1 MINNIRQLYSVICYR
16 IARYSQYISN
26 HSIPTSKGLNGS
38 CIHDLIESEK
48 IRNIGI
54 IAHID
59 AGKTTTTER
68 MLYCSGLT
76 SRIGNVD
83 DGDTVMDYM
92 KQERQRGITITS
104 ATISFPWN
112 SHRIN
117 LIDTPGHVDFG
128 MEVERSMRVL
138 DGAVLILDASSGV
151 EAQTETVWEQSKKY
165 STPKVLFMNKMDK
178 EQALDTGWKET
189 LNQIRS
195 NLNCNTA
202 FPIQYPISQGV
213 LLDLITLD
221 LLVWE
226 NTNSN
231 HIASPVNIIS
241 QNSKLNN
248 IDDNMIKWLPFRQS
262 LIEYLSLNDEHVFNH
277 YLEHDCNPLTNTK
290 EFVLAMKESIRRLVK
305 DQDAFI
311 PVLFGASF
319 KNWGIEPLLDSI
331 VEFLPNPLE
340 KRNSLF
346 TSDDSSIGLAFK
358 VIVDKEKGPMVFVR
372 MYQGSFTTKCTLWNV
387 TRSLKERVSKVL
399 HMSSNESIEI
409 SQVNEGNIAV
419 LMGLRQTRT
428 GDTLILSSKKD
439 KHTRTSLVGIDP
451 LPPVFHCS
459 IEPET
464 ADDEQYMMSSLN
476 NLMLEDPSIHI
487 KEDPETGQ
495 VLIGGMGEL
504 HLEIIKDRLLNDMKA
519 KCRMG
524 KVTIAYKETLNVD
537 ELQSQLLLDKSI
549 HGKHYHI
556 NMGVKLCNK
565 RKLLSYDNGLIPLD
579 QMQNDIFI
587 HFPQS
592 NDIQYPKGFIDDL
605 EVNLKER
612 MHSSLCSGPYIGQ
625 SLHNLRVDIY
635 IFDIF
640 PDTTVAAACFC
651 IGELFRKISQNTNS
665 AILEPTMSIRMKIF
679 GKYLGDVI
687 GDLNST
693 SRRGQVISIEKEDS
707 MNRDIHQ
714 IVAYM
719 PLSST
724 IGYSSHIRSITSGTV
739 SSLSMKLVG
748 YTQISI
754 DEYNTLQ

>member
-1 MINNIRQLYSVICYR
+1 MICYR
-16 IARYSQYISN
+16 ISRYSECALNYSSSKANILNDQY
-26 HSIPTSKGLNGS
+26 
-38 CIHDLIESEK
+38 IHDLIDPEK

-68 MLYCSGLT
+68 MLYYSGLT

-92 KQERQRGITITS
+92 RQERQRGITITS

-112 SHRIN
+112 KHRIN

-151 EAQTETVWEQSKKY
+151 EAQTETVWEQSRKY
-165 STPKVLFMNKMDK
+165 FIPKLVFMNKMDK
-178 EQALDTGWKET
+178 EQALEIGWKET
-189 LNQIRS
+189 LNQISS

-202 FPIQYPISQGV
+202 FPIQYPISQGI

-221 LLVWE
+221 LLVWQ
-226 NTNSN
+226 NTDFN
-231 HIASPVNIIS
+231 HVASPVNIIS
-241 QNSKLNN
+241 QNSRVND
-248 IDDNMIKWLPFRQS
+248 IDVNMTKWLPFRRS
-262 LIEYLSLNDEHVFNH
+262 LIEYLSVNDEHVFNH
-277 YLEHDCNPLTNTK
+277 YLEHDCNPLANTK
-290 EFVLAMKESIRRLVK
+290 EFVSAMKESIKKLVK
-305 DQDAFI
+305 NQDAFI

-319 KNWGIEPLLDSI
+319 KNWGIEPLLNSI
-331 VEFLPNPLE
+331 VEFLPTPLD
-340 KRNSLF
+340 KRDLLSK
-346 TSDDSSIGLAFK
+346 SDDSSIGLAFK
-358 VIVDKEKGPMVFVR
+358 VIADKEKGPMVFVR
-372 MYQGSFTTKCTLWNV
+372 MYQGSFPTKCTLWNS
-387 TRSLKERVSKVL
+387 TRSLKERVSKIL
-399 HMSSNESIEI
+399 HMSSNESTEV
-409 SQVNEGNIAV
+409 SRVNEGNIAV

-439 KHTRTSLVGIDP
+439 KHTRALLAGIDP
-451 LPPVFHCS
+451 LSPVFHCS

-464 ADDEQYMMSSLN
+464 ADDEQHMMHSLN
-476 NLMLEDPSIHI
+476 NLMLEDPSINI

-495 VLIGGMGEL
+495 ILIGGMGEL

-524 KVTIAYKETLNVD
+524 KVTIAYKETLNID

-549 HGKHYHI
+549 HGKYYHV
-556 NMGVKLCNK
+556 NMGLKLCNK
-565 RKLLSYDNGLIPLD
+565 SKLSSYDNQIIPLE

-587 HFPQS
+587 HFPQF
-592 NDIQYPKGFIDDL
+592 NDIQYPKEFINDL
-605 EVNLKER
+605 ETSLKDR
-612 MHSSLCSGPYIGQ
+612 MHSSLCSGPHIGQ
-625 SLHNLRVDIY
+625 SLHNLRVDVY

-640 PDTTVAAACFC
+640 PDTSVAAACFC
-651 IGELFRKISQNTNS
+651 IGELFRKISQNNN

-679 GKYLGDVI
+679 GKHLGDVI
-687 GDLNST
+687 GDINST

-707 MNRDIHQ
+707 LNRDIHQ
-714 IVAYM
+714 VVAYM

-724 IGYSSHIRSITSGTV
+724 IGYSSYIRSITSGTI
-739 SSLSMKLVG
+739 SSLSMKLIG

-754 DEYNTLQ
+754 DEYDALQ